1 MGVATPLVTDL
12 YEVTMALAY
21 LQEGVTAPATF
32 SLFARALPAE
42 RGFLVAAGL
51 AQVVD
56 ALTAYRIDDQAVEGF
71 AAALGRPTAEVAP
84 LRGLEFTGD
93 VHAVPEGRVVFAG
106 EPLLEVTAP
115 LPQAQMVETFAL
127 NQITHQT
134 ALAAKAAR
142 SVLAAAGKPVIDF
155 GLRRS
160 HGVEAGMHA
169 ARACALVGFRG
180 TSNVAAALAYGLRAS
195 GTMAHSFVEAFPD
208 EACAFAAF
216 ARTTPGPVTLLVDT
230 YDTERGIRRAIEVLR
245 GLPPDRRI
253 GIRLDSGDLGALAVL
268 ARRLLDGAGLHRAD
282 IVASG
287 GLDEYA
293 IADLV
298 AAGAPIDVFAV
309 GTKVDTS
316 ADAPYLDTAYKLVA
330 YDGRPVMKLSS
341 GKATLPGQKQVF
353 RAPGCVDLIGLRTQ
367 PPPSDSTPMLE
378 QVVRSGRRCAA
389 PLTAAEIVATGRERF
404 RTDLADLPE
413 QALALRTP
421 TAPRPTVSPE
431 LLALADDVRRR
442 SGR

>member
-1 MGVATPLVTDL
+1 MDIATPLVTDL

-21 LQEGVTAPATF
+21 LKERVTAPATF

-56 ALTAYRIDDQAVEGF
+56 ALIAYRVDDQAVEGF

-216 ARTTPGPVTLLVDT
+216 ARTAPGPVTLLVDT
-230 YDTERGIRRAIEVLR
+230 YDTERGSAGRSRCCAGCRPTGASGSASTAATSARWPCSPVACSTTPDCIAPTSSPAAASTSTPSRTWSRRA
-245 GLPPDRRI
+245 RR
-253 GIRLDSGDLGALAVL
+253 STC
-268 ARRLLDGAGLHRAD
+268 
-282 IVASG
+282 SPS
-287 GLDEYA
+287 
-293 IADLV
+293 
-298 AAGAPIDVFAV
+298 APRS
-309 GTKVDTS
+309 TP
-316 ADAPYLDTAYKLVA
+316 AP
-330 YDGRPVMKLSS
+330 M
-341 GKATLPGQKQVF
+341 
-353 RAPGCVDLIGLRTQ
+353 LRT
-367 PPPSDSTPMLE
+367 STP
-378 QVVRSGRRCAA
+378 
-389 PLTAAEIVATGRERF
+389 
-404 RTDLADLPE
+404 RTSSS
-413 QALALRTP
+413 P
-421 TAPRPTVSPE
+421 TTDAR
-431 LLALADDVRRR
+431 
-442 SGR
+442 